1 MTIPLTITV
10 NGQARTFDDRLTVRD
25 LTAREAPMSRAVAVN
40 GHVVPASAHGDTWL
54 THGDVVELV
63 TAVAGG

>member
-1 MTIPLTITV
+1 MTITV
-10 NGQARTFDDRLTVRD
+10 NGEARTFDERLTVRD

-54 THGDVVELV
+54 TDGDVVELV

>member
-1 MTIPLTITV
+1 MTITV
-10 NGQARTFDDRLTVRD
+10 NGEARTFDDRLTVRD